1 MKVVR
6 TVKSTDS
13 NAEPRKIASAIN
25 HLALVC
31 FKPLLLFERVAR
43 RIRSKQISLIF
54 TPTAAVFGD
63 PHFYTFDNM
72 TYTFNGKGEFVLVRA
87 DTVRHK
93 LDVQARFEA
102 IPNNIYGTARATV
115 LTAVAGK
122 QIKTKTKHK
131 KKNTFE
137 I

>member
-1 MKVVR
+1 
-6 TVKSTDS
+6 
-13 NAEPRKIASAIN
+13 
-25 HLALVC
+25 
-31 FKPLLLFERVAR
+31 
-43 RIRSKQISLIF
+43 
-54 TPTAAVFGD
+54 
-63 PHFYTFDNM
+63 M

-93 LDVQARFEA
+93 LDIQARFEA

-122 QIKTKTKHK
+122 QIKKHT

-137 I
+137 IWFSFNGGLFNFCMQLRRTPQWS

>member
-1 MKVVR
+1 
-6 TVKSTDS
+6 
-13 NAEPRKIASAIN
+13 
-25 HLALVC
+25 
-31 FKPLLLFERVAR
+31 
-43 RIRSKQISLIF
+43 
-54 TPTAAVFGD
+54 
-63 PHFYTFDNM
+63 M

-93 LDVQARFEA
+93 LDIQARFEA

-122 QIKTKTKHK
+122 QIKIHTH

>member
-1 MKVVR
+1 
-6 TVKSTDS
+6 
-13 NAEPRKIASAIN
+13 
-25 HLALVC
+25 
-31 FKPLLLFERVAR
+31 
-43 RIRSKQISLIF
+43 
-54 TPTAAVFGD
+54 
-63 PHFYTFDNM
+63 M

-122 QIKTKTKHK
+122 KLILTDDIFIFMNYFLFFNTQLRKTPRSLWK
-131 KKNTFE
+131 FE
-137 I
+137 FVLLTPNGDIV